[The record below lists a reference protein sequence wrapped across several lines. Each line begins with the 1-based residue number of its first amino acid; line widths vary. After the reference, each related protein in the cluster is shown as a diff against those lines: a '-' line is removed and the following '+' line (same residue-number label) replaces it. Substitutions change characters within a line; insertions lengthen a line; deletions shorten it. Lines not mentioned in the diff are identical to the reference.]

1 MRPAI
6 TVIAAILVLTAC
18 DTDRRPS
25 YEELKSENDQLQAQ
39 LADTHEKIEQ
49 AKSELDDLRS
59 EIRNVEDE
67 PCHEDSAGDLGTKA
81 DNVDSTLDEAEEES
95 N

>member
-1 MRPAI
+1 MRAAI
-6 TVIAAILVLTAC
+6 TAIAAILVLTAC
-18 DTDRRPS
+18 DTDRHPS

-39 LADTHEKIEQ
+39 LAETHEKIEQ

-59 EIRNVEDE
+59 EIRSVEDE

-81 DNVDSTLDEAEEES
+81 DDVDSALDEAEEES